1 MSLYYP
7 SIIRRFLIS
16 AFLIAVSLLAAP
28 VEFPMECTGV
38 LEAYS
43 FFNQS
48 VEHFIYGNIE
58 ADVRVLRIG
67 RFSWKLGLSFET
79 YMGESWNSPEMKFN
93 IYGGH
98 WNLKTQ
104 FEYQLEPVLLRL
116 YTDHECFH
124 NIDMADTL
132 SEYMNN
138 IKLGVVLEDPAPVFS
153 DDICLLPA
161 GWPDGWCS
169 LGFYRPRGD
178 TYQKGHDFNWS
189 MHCDVNFEGVTWH
202 SWLSGVRYHAD
213 FFFHDGGGSSS
224 RHRGEL
230 YFAYRTT
237 AGSFETHLTH
247 YFRDTQPFRSLD
259 GETCW
264 GIRFIW

>member
-1 MSLYYP
+1 MKRVTAGLF
-7 SIIRRFLIS
+7 ILT
-16 AFLIAVSLLAAP
+16 AVAGAS
-28 VEFPMECTGV
+28 VEFPMASTGV

-43 FFNQS
+43 FFEQT

-58 ADVRVLRIG
+58 ADIRVLQIG
-67 RFSWKLGLSFET
+67 DLSWQLGMSMET
-79 YMGESWNSPEMKFN
+79 YMGENWNSPEMKFN

-98 WNLKTQ
+98 WNIKTQ
-104 FEYQLEPVLLRL
+104 FAYMLDPVMLRL

-138 IKLGVVLEDPAPVFS
+138 IKLGAVLDMPPPAYSEEPR
-153 DDICLLPA
+153 LLPA
-161 GWPDGWCS
+161 GLPDGWFS
-169 LGFYRPRGD
+169 VGFYRPGGE
-178 TYQKGHDFNWS
+178 TFQKGHDFDWS
-189 MHCDVNFEGVTWH
+189 MHGFLDFEGAAYR
-202 SWLSGVRYHAD
+202 SWIAGTRYKAD
-213 FFFHDGGGSSS
+213 LYFHDDGSGTS

-230 YFAYRTT
+230 YFAYQ
-237 AGSFETHLTH
+237 APMGVFETHLTH

-259 GETCW
+259 GKTYW

>member
-1 MSLYYP
+1 MMSATL
-7 SIIRRFLIS
+7 
-16 AFLIAVSLLAAP
+16 
-28 VEFPMECTGV
+28 EFPMESRGV

-48 VEHFIYGNIE
+48 IDHFIYSNIE
-58 ADVRVLRIG
+58 ADIRVLQFG
-67 RFSWKLGLSFET
+67 GLHWKLGLAMET

-98 WNLKTQ
+98 WNIKTEFGYLVQ
-104 FEYQLEPVLLRL
+104 PDLYLRL

-138 IKLGVVLEDPAPVFS
+138 IKLGVLLNEDDPEYSPDLE
-153 DDICLLPA
+153 LLPS
-161 GWPDGWCS
+161 GLPDGWFS
-169 LGFYRPRGD
+169 IGLYRPRND
-178 TYQKGHDFNWS
+178 TFQKGHDFNWS
-189 MHCDVNFEGVTWH
+189 MHGLTDFQGLSYH
-202 SWLSGVRYHAD
+202 SWFSGLRYRAD
-213 FFFHDGGGSSS
+213 FFFHNGGGSSS
-224 RHRGEL
+224 RHRGEI
-230 YFAYRTT
+230 YAAYQGS
-237 AGSFETHLTH
+237 AGTFETHITH

-259 GETCW
+259 GETYW